1 MNILGTLRTIQFNN
15 ELLNEELIRV
25 KDENYYLKV
34 ENLELKRQLAKER
47 LAKREAC
54 KK

>member
-1 MNILGTLRTIQFNN
+1 MNIFGTLRTLQLNN
-15 ELLNEELIRV
+15 ELLNKKLTRL
-25 KDENYYLKV
+25 KGANYHLKV